1 MSSDVGAPVAG
12 RPDPLPSPRAWAEEA
27 WRAWWVVAAVVPL
40 AMLTIFFA
48 WPVVTLVGRG
58 FVVDGRVD
66 TGMFAEVFDQA
77 RTWRIAGTTLLLAA
91 SGTAVSVAL
100 GLPGA
105 YVLYVCR
112 FPGRALV
119 RALVGVPFV
128 LPTVVVGVAFLA
140 LLGPS
145 GPLAGLGLGQSRTA
159 IVLALVFFN
168 YSVVVR
174 TVGGLWS
181 RLDPRMPQ
189 AARALGASP
198 WRAFRTVT
206 LPALTPALA
215 SAASLVFLFCA
226 SAFGIVMVLG
236 GVRIGTIETE
246 IWYQT
251 TQLLDL
257 GAAAALSITQLVV
270 VTLCL
275 VVTNATTARQERALR
290 LRGDASG
297 EQRFAWRRDAL
308 PGAVTAL
315 VVLGLLGAPL
325 VTLVVRSL
333 RAGDGW
339 SLEHYRALATTVGR
353 ALPVPVWSGIRNS
366 VVVAVEATAIALAL
380 GVLVT
385 LVVSRRPRTVL
396 ARGAL
401 HGLDALFMLPL
412 GVSAVTVGFGFL
424 ITLNRPPLDLRS
436 SMVLVP
442 IAQAIVALPLVVRSM
457 LPVVRAIDPR
467 MREAAAA
474 LGASPARVLRSVD
487 LPFLARGLG
496 IAAGFAMA
504 TSLGEFG
511 ATSFLARLDR
521 PTLPVVIFRLI
532 GRPGEASFGAA
543 LAASVVLAGLTA
555 VVMLLAELARPR
567 AALPW

>member
-1 MSSDVGAPVAG
+1 MG
-12 RPDPLPSPRAWAEEA
+12 
-27 WRAWWVVAAVVPL
+27 WVVAGAVPL
-40 AMLTIFFA
+40 AFLAVFFA

-58 FVVDGRVD
+58 FVADGRFD
-66 TGMFAEVFDQA
+66 AGPFAEVFQQA
-77 RTWRIAGTTLLLAA
+77 RTWRIVSTTLTLAA
-91 SGTAVSVAL
+91 LGTVASVLL
-100 GLPGA
+100 GVPGA

-112 FPGRALV
+112 FPGRALI

-128 LPTVVVGVAFLA
+128 LPTVVVGAAFLA
-140 LLGPS
+140 LLGPT
-145 GPLAGLGLGQSRTA
+145 GPLGFLGLGQSRTA

-168 YSVVVR
+168 YSIVVR
-174 TVGGLWS
+174 TVGGMWS

-198 WRAFRTVT
+198 LRAFRTVT
-206 LPALTPALA
+206 LPALAPALA

-236 GVRIGTIETE
+236 GVRYGTIETE

-275 VVTNATTARQERALR
+275 LVTNATTASQERALR
-290 LRGDASG
+290 LRGDASA
-297 EQRFAWRRDAL
+297 EQPWVWRRDAL
-308 PGAVTAL
+308 PGLVTAT

-325 VTLVVRSL
+325 VSLVVRSL
-333 RAGDGW
+333 RDGGEW
-339 SLEHYRALATTVGR
+339 SLAHYRALTTTLGR

-366 VVVAVEATAIALAL
+366 VVVALEATLIALVL

-385 LVVSRRPRTVL
+385 LVVSRRPRTPV
-396 ARGAL
+396 ARRGLRA
-401 HGLDALFMLPL
+401 LDAVFMLPL

-442 IAQAIVALPLVVRSM
+442 IAQAVVALPLVVRSM

-467 MREAAAA
+467 MREAAAT
-474 LGASPARVLRSVD
+474 LGASPARVLASVD

-543 LAASVVLAGLTA
+543 LAASVVLAALTA
-555 VVMLLAELARPR
+555 TVMLLAEVVRPR
-567 AALPW
+567 DALPW

>member
-1 MSSDVGAPVAG
+1 MTRRRPSWGA
-12 RPDPLPSPRAWAEEA
+12 
-27 WRAWWVVAAVVPL
+27 AWWVAAGAVPL
-40 AMLTIFFA
+40 AFLTVFFA

-58 FVVDGRVD
+58 FAVDGRLDV
-66 TGMFAEVFDQA
+66 GPFVEVFRQA
-77 RTWRIAGTTLLLAA
+77 RTWRIVSTTLTLATLGTVA
-91 SGTAVSVAL
+91 SVVL
-100 GLPGA
+100 GVPGA

-112 FPGRALV
+112 FPGRSLV

-140 LLGPS
+140 LLGPT
-145 GPLAGLGLGQSRTA
+145 GPLGFLGLGQSLTA

-174 TVGGLWS
+174 TVGGMWS

-198 WRAFRTVT
+198 ARAFRTVT
-206 LPALTPALA
+206 LPALAPAVA

-226 SAFGIVMVLG
+226 SAFGIIMVLG
-236 GVRIGTIETE
+236 GVRYGTIETE

-275 VVTNATTARQERALR
+275 LVTNATTARQERALR
-290 LRGDASG
+290 LRGDASA
-297 EQRFAWRRDAL
+297 EQPWVWRRDAA
-308 PGAVTAL
+308 PGLVTAA
-315 VVLGLLGAPL
+315 VVVGLLGAPL
-325 VTLVVRSL
+325 GTLVLRSF
-333 RAGDGW
+333 RDGGRW
-339 SLEHYRALATTVGR
+339 SLAHYRALTTTIGR

-366 VVVAVEATAIALAL
+366 IVVALEASLLALVL

-385 LVVSRRPRTVL
+385 LVVSRRPRKPL
-396 ARGAL
+396 ARR
-401 HGLDALFMLPL
+401 GLRVLDSVFMLPL

-424 ITLNRPPLDLRS
+424 VTLNRPPLDLRS

-467 MREAAAA
+467 MREAAAT
-474 LGASPARVLRSVD
+474 LGASPARVLVTVD

-543 LAASVVLAGLTA
+543 IAASVVLAALTA
-555 VVMLLAELARPR
+555 TVMLLAELLRPP